1 MYATDISE
9 NQITKAEQKDNIIY
23 SVQRAEKTDFGDDQF
38 DLITVAQAIHWFDL
52 QAFENE
58 VLRVIKPDGILAYW
72 AYGLMKIDS
81 PIDEVIDDFYV
92 HKIGGY
98 WNVERKHVDE
108 YLVSLGAD
116 MTKGGDYGPP
126 AVGACETLN
135 SYALGLSLELSVEK
149 LSPSIG
155 LDCLAMILSTYS
167 RNPNEKHKCLKILEE
182 NGTNIPDNPVMLFHR
197 GDIHVLQKSIRKDKK
212 LLTRRF
218 REEEIYPKEYGI
230 NKGDE
235 LHLTPLDGTTLL
247 HMAAEFEEYKIMRIL
262 LDEGADSNAR
272 SDMDDD
278 EFGGHTPLYH
288 TVVSYSWRDTMKVKI
303 LLENGADTFI
313 KASIRKQLKYLGDPE
328 LEKMHEFKNVNA
340 VEYAE
345 AFHLQRWVSKRS
357 LDLIKQYI
365 H

>member
-1 MYATDISE
+1 MTTSIPSQLINHFEQNNLPAIE
-9 NQITKAEQKDNIIY
+9 NYLNQNPEIINNDQLLGRAVRHGNLEIVKRLYELGAKDVQKALGYIIY
-23 SVQRAEKTDFGDDQF
+23 S
-38 DLITVAQAIHWFDL
+38 
-52 QAFENE
+52 
-58 VLRVIKPDGILAYW
+58 
-72 AYGLMKIDS
+72 
-81 PIDEVIDDFYV
+81 
-92 HKIGGY
+92 
-98 WNVERKHVDE
+98 RKRDIAE

-116 MTKGGDYGPP
+116 ITKGGDYGPP

-149 LSPSIG
+149 LSASIG

-197 GDIHVLQKSIRKDKK
+197 GDIHALQKSIQKDKK

-230 NKGDE
+230 NKGDG

-262 LDEGADSNAR
+262 LDEGAASNAR
-272 SDMDDD
+272 SNKDDE
-278 EFGGHTPLYH
+278 EFGGHTPLFH

-340 VEYAE
+340 VDYAE
-345 AFHLQRWVSKRS
+345 AFHLQRWVRKRS
-357 LDLIKQYI
+357 LDVIKQYI